1 MILTSIIFVLTISI
15 LIWMVMFKPKLYF
28 GRFSVESFWVVAVI
42 GAGLLLSLNLVTPRA
57 VYNGLTVSIGMN
69 PLKLLIIFLSMSGLS
84 VMLDELGFFKKVS
97 MYVLSKAN
105 KSQRKIFIYLYLT
118 VSVLTIFTSNDII
131 ILTFTPII
139 IYFSKHA
146 KINPV
151 PLLISEFVAANTWS
165 LMLMIGNPT
174 NMYLASSFNIDFFE
188 YLSVMWLPTII
199 TGLFTFGLLYV
210 VFRKELSKPVMQKTS
225 EPVYLENRFLV
236 ISTLI
241 HLILSTILLT
251 ISSYIQIE
259 MYLIALVFL
268 LSNSLIMVIYQIFY
282 LQEHPAYFMNTVKRM
297 PWNLMPFV
305 IAMFIMVIS
314 LNTYG
319 ITQKFNHVLSYL
331 DPLFGYGIT
340 SFLSANII
348 NNIPMSVLYADII
361 GFMNQGMDT
370 SLKAAIY
377 SSIIGSNIG
386 AYLTPIGALAGMMW
400 MRILKKEAVELSFK
414 RFIYYGLII
423 ALPTILVALIVLQLI
438 I

>member
-1 MILTSIIFVLTISI
+1 MILTTIIFILTISI
-15 LIWMVMFKPKLYF
+15 LIWMVMFKPKFYF
-28 GRFSVESFWVVAVI
+28 GRFSVESFWVVALI
-42 GAGLLLSLNLVTPRA
+42 GAGSLLMLNLVTPSA
-57 VYNGLTVSIGMN
+57 VYDALTVASGIN

-105 KSQRKIFIYLYLT
+105 TSQIKIFIYLYIT
-118 VSVLTIFTSNDII
+118 VSILTIFTSNDII

-165 LMLMIGNPT
+165 LMFMIGNPT

-188 YLSVMWLPTII
+188 YFSVMWLPTIV

-210 VFRKELSKPVMQKTS
+210 VFRKELKKPVIQTVG
-225 EPVYLENRFLV
+225 EVVYLENRFLV

-241 HLILSTILLT
+241 HLILTTILLT
-251 ISSYIQIE
+251 ISSYIQVE
-259 MYLIALVFL
+259 MYLIALAFL
-268 LSNSLIMVIYQIFY
+268 LSNALIMVLYQIFF
-282 LQEHPAYFMNTVKRM
+282 LQEHPSYFLNTVKRM

-305 IAMFIMVIS
+305 ASMFIMVIS

-319 ITQKFNHVLSYL
+319 ITQMIYQSLSYL
-331 DPLFGYGIT
+331 DPLFSYGIT

-361 GFMNQGMDT
+361 TFMNQGINA
-370 SLKAAIY
+370 SVKAAIY

-386 AYLTPIGALAGMMW
+386 AYFTPIGALAGMMW
-400 MRILKKEAVELSFK
+400 MRILKKEAVEQSFK
-414 RFIYYGLII
+414 KFIYYGLLL
-423 ALPTILVALIVLQLI
+423 AVPTILVALIALQFIL
-438 I
+438 